1 MRYENVRR
9 SQTTRSLHPVALP
22 DELTARPQFTNY
34 QRGYEK
40 YVLIRVNLV
49 LNRDA
54 EVKVRSIRPLVL
66 LPQLPNWNY
75 STIGRLEGCH
85 QCSTLQNDN
94 SSKLKANKNL
104 FEENREREASNY
116 QREGSCHQ
124 NVPRDPTCFPL
135 DQGMGVY
142 FGVARESV
150 ASVKNKGLPTLDIP
164 RDLNGGSSNLGSD
177 IKASVKGN
185 ADLKFN
191 EKVELLTNRDPG
203 SDLNSANI
211 RSIMFAY
218 FFDPERLSVDAAL
231 SPGEL
236 AVVKVMITK
245 KLVHDKKKSHVNY
258 AIKNLNL
265 ENLATFC
272 NSHHA
277 INRKNII
284 KSNIFK
290 KVWKILESKHQSDFA
305 AHFFGHL
312 AEAFPENSFSI
323 RHFRKEHC
331 FNLSDK
337 FYKHCLQSSIF
348 RKELFEIVNSPLFT
362 DNLLKHSKQ
371 KFLNC
376 FDFWVSESAR
386 YLARNNSC
394 WDGKLPD
401 FKYGLSVKDLE
412 IVGELFQKLLPRG
425 TVHI

>member
-1 MRYENVRR
+1 MWYDNVRR
-9 SQTTRSLHPVALP
+9 SQTTGPLHSVALP
-22 DELTARPQFTNY
+22 DGLTFGPQYSNSL
-34 QRGYEK
+34 RCYEK
-40 YVLIRVNLV
+40 YILIRVNLV
-49 LNRDA
+49 LNGDDK
-54 EVKVRSIRPLVL
+54 VQVRSTRPLAL
-66 LPQLPNWNY
+66 LPQLPSWNNP
-75 STIGRLEGCH
+75 TFGRFEGCH
-85 QCSTLQNDN
+85 QCSAPESDN
-94 SSKLKANKNL
+94 SSKLKANQNL
-104 FEENREREASNY
+104 FEEEREREASNY

-124 NVPRDPTCFPL
+124 NGARDPTYFPL
-135 DQGMGVY
+135 DRNVGVY
-142 FGVARESV
+142 FGVALESV
-150 ASVKNKGLPTLDIP
+150 VSGKNKELPTLNNH
-164 RDLNGGSSNLGSD
+164 RDDNGGSSNLGRD
-177 IKASVKGN
+177 IKAYVKGHP
-185 ADLKFN
+185 DLKFN
-191 EKVELLTNRDPG
+191 EKVELITNRDPG

-211 RSIMFAY
+211 RNIMFAY
-218 FFDPERLSVDAAL
+218 FFDPERLSVDVAL
-231 SPGEL
+231 SPREL

-272 NSHHA
+272 NSHPA
-277 INRKNII
+277 VNRKNII

-305 AHFFGHL
+305 THFFGHL
-312 AEAFPENSFSI
+312 AEAFPENAFSI

-337 FYKHCLQSSIF
+337 FYKHCLQSFIF

-386 YLARNNSC
+386 YLAKNNSC